1 LTNSGARSVAES
13 VAAQSLVLDD
23 LLENGQ
29 GVGRSDGLVTFVTG
43 GLPGERVRVA
53 VDSVKRTYVSAHVVT
68 IESASADRVDPGCP
82 VFPRCGGCQTLHYRY
97 ERQLEWK
104 RRLVADALERLG
116 GLRDVEVDETIA
128 PPGDPRAGYRNKVSL
143 VTRYAGGAM
152 RLGFYE
158 ARSHRI
164 VPVERCPVLLPRLD
178 AALSQLVRFAADE
191 PEALGGVTHIVARA
205 SSTRDELVVSFNG
218 EKPNKRLGAL
228 TGELLKRIP
237 ALTGVAIS
245 WDLAGENAVFGRRSA
260 TLWGSPVVRETIAG
274 ATFSFGIASFFQ
286 INAATLELIAQR
298 LCERLAGSRRV
309 VDLYSGVGTF
319 SVVLGM
325 RGISTTGVES
335 FAPAAGEA
343 AANAAE
349 NGVTNASFE
358 HADVADAVAG
368 ERGRTLLAGAD
379 AIVLDPP
386 RKGCEPAVLT
396 ALSGNRVPRV
406 VYISCNP
413 ATLARDAKALT
424 ASGYRLE
431 RVSPYDMFPHTG
443 HVETVA
449 EFTYSG
455 DAARDAAAA
464 PEEKIERS

>member
-1 LTNSGARSVAES
+1 
-13 VAAQSLVLDD
+13 
-23 LLENGQ
+23 
-29 GVGRSDGLVTFVTG
+29 
-43 GLPGERVRVA
+43 
-53 VDSVKRTYVSAHVVT
+53 
-68 IESASADRVDPGCP
+68 
-82 VFPRCGGCQTLHYRY
+82 
-97 ERQLEWK
+97 
-104 RRLVADALERLG
+104 
-116 GLRDVEVDETIA
+116 
-128 PPGDPRAGYRNKVSL
+128 
-143 VTRYAGGAM
+143 M
-152 RLGFYE
+152 
-158 ARSHRI
+158 
-164 VPVERCPVLLPRLD
+164 
-178 AALSQLVRFAADE
+178 
-191 PEALGGVTHIVARA
+191 RA

-218 EKPNKRLGAL
+218 DKPNKRLGSL
-228 TGELLKRIP
+228 TGDLLERIP

-260 TLWGSPVVRETIAG
+260 TLWGSPAIRETIAG

-298 LCERLAGSRRV
+298 LCERLAGAHRI

-349 NGVTNASFE
+349 NGVTNAFFE

-379 AIVLDPP
+379 AVVLDPP
-386 RKGCEPAVLT
+386 RKGCEPAVLA
-396 ALSGNRVPRV
+396 ALSAQRVPLV
-406 VYISCNP
+406 AYISCNP

-431 RVSPYDMFPHTG
+431 RVAPYDMFPHTG
-443 HVETVA
+443 HVETLA
-449 EFTYSG
+449 EFVYSG
-455 DAARDAAAA
+455 DAAAA
-464 PEEKIERS
+464 PDQKIERP